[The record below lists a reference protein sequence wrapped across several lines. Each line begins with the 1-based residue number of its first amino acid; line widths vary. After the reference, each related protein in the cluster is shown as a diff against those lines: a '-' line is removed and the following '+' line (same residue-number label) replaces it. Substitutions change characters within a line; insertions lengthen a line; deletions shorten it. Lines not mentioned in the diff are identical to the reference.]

1 MNTLFQK
8 TITGFGLAL
17 SLSLASCEKDNLI
30 NPNPTGSARSGATN
44 DNILPTPN
52 TPQYKHTLVK
62 YGAATLTY
70 ADNGQLLNVT
80 TPVPGS
86 LAILTEYTYSPGKI
100 KAFTHQG
107 TNVLRD
113 ETFTLDASGRCT
125 ESAQAYTVINN
136 NKPVQLYTQWVYH
149 YTTKGQLES
158 CYNKN
163 SCVGGTTYSYNADGD
178 MILATVATSAFDGTD
193 ITFAYSQRTVAGLLN
208 DNYPVNLNVPKIP
221 EHDAY
226 LRIFGNPSKHLVQ
239 RVSYEPSGDSNF
251 PAPSDRFYTYVRN
264 ADGYVTQRSMS
275 YTLGGNSVE
284 NTAYE
289 YLVANPAM

>member
-1 MNTLFQK
+1 MNTLLQK
-8 TITGFGLAL
+8 TITGLGLAL
-17 SLSLASCEKDNLI
+17 SLSFASCEKDNLLD
-30 NPNPTGSARSGATN
+30 PTPAGSARSGAVN
-44 DNILPTPN
+44 DDILPGSSQVHKLT
-52 TPQYKHTLVK
+52 K

-80 TPVPGS
+80 TPVSGS
-86 LAILTEYTYSPGKI
+86 LAIQTDYTYSPGKI

-107 TNVLRD
+107 NTVLRD

-136 NKPVQLYTQWVYH
+136 NTPMQYATQWVYK
-149 YTTKGQLES
+149 YTAKGQLWS

-163 SCVGGTTYSYNADGD
+163 SCVGGTNYTYNADGD
-178 MILATVATSAFDGTD
+178 MILATVATSAFDFTD

-208 DNYPVNLNVPKIP
+208 DEYPVNLNVPKIP

-226 LRIFGNPSKHLVQ
+226 LRIFGKPSKHLVQ
-239 RVSYEPSGDSNF
+239 RVSYEPSGSVAF
-251 PAPSDRFYTYVRN
+251 PAPSDRFYTYVLN
-264 ADGYVTQRSMS
+264 ADGYVKQRSMFH
-275 YTLGGNSVE
+275 TLGGSSVE

-289 YLVANPAM
+289 YLVGNPTM